1 MTFLR
6 LIACGVA
13 FALTS
18 CAVGPNYKR
27 PVVDTPEQ
35 YRTPTDV
42 APANIPLA
50 DTTVEPEVAA
60 SMADLPWWEIFE
72 DPALLDL
79 ITTALEQNYDLK
91 IAVARTEQASQQ
103 VTATR
108 SAFFPQVSYDGS
120 GRRTHYPIDQLPER
134 KATFSSF
141 LGLLSVGWELDVWGK
156 IRRANEAAK
165 ANFLASEEGQRGVL
179 LSLVSQ
185 VSRLYFELLQLDA
198 QLAIAEEAV
207 AAFHK
212 TLDLF
217 TRKYEGGVSS
227 KLPVTRAAAAEAQA
241 RGWVPDVRIQIEF
254 VENQLSVLLGRPP
267 GPIPRGKPLIEQR
280 LPDIPP
286 GLPSQLLERRPDI
299 QQAEQAVVATNAEIG
314 VAVGNFLPRVGLT
327 ALWGGSSGNLSDLAT
342 GSANVWSVAAEFSG
356 PIFRAG
362 MLWAEYKAHVAL
374 WEESK
379 AVYERTAL
387 EAFADVSNS
396 LTARSLL
403 REQRLAFAD
412 QSYQLGESVRLS
424 LLRYDQGLA
433 SYFEVLQA
441 QQELYP
447 ALFNLA
453 ETRADELESVIS
465 LYKALGGGWKLGTH
479 WMPGAQDDDENG
491 EPASTFRLRILRKPT
506 PAPNCPPAP
515 IRITPPGCGR

>member
-35 YRTPTDV
+35 YRTPTNV

-120 GRRTHYPIDQLPER
+120 GRRTHYPTDLVPKSKQ
-134 KATFSSF
+134 TFSSF

-198 QLAIAEEAV
+198 QLTIAKEAV

-217 TRKYEGGVSS
+217 TRKYEGGV
-227 KLPVTRAAAAEAQA
+227 
-241 RGWVPDVRIQIEF
+241 
-254 VENQLSVLLGRPP
+254 
-267 GPIPRGKPLIEQR
+267 
-280 LPDIPP
+280 
-286 GLPSQLLERRPDI
+286 
-299 QQAEQAVVATNAEIG
+299 
-314 VAVGNFLPRVGLT
+314 
-327 ALWGGSSGNLSDLAT
+327 
-342 GSANVWSVAAEFSG
+342 
-356 PIFRAG
+356 
-362 MLWAEYKAHVAL
+362 
-374 WEESK
+374 
-379 AVYERTAL
+379 
-387 EAFADVSNS
+387 
-396 LTARSLL
+396 
-403 REQRLAFAD
+403 
-412 QSYQLGESVRLS
+412 
-424 LLRYDQGLA
+424 
-433 SYFEVLQA
+433 
-441 QQELYP
+441 
-447 ALFNLA
+447 
-453 ETRADELESVIS
+453 ETRGHPGRGRRGP
-465 LYKALGGGWKLGTH
+465 GGVL
-479 WMPGAQDDDENG
+479 D
-491 EPASTFRLRILRKPT
+491 PAHTNRDR
-506 PAPNCPPAP
+506 
-515 IRITPPGCGR
+515 GH